1 MAFDEHF
8 GQLVAHT
15 LAGNLMDPG
24 SQLLDRAECLR
35 LDGVTEP
42 RGKAHRA
49 QHAQLVF
56 GETQSRIADGA
67 DDFGSQILLPADVVE
82 NFVRYGI
89 EQQAVD
95 SEVAALDIFP
105 SALAEAHPIG
115 VTAVAVADVRT
126 ESGDFN
132 TARPG

>member
-1 MAFDEHF
+1 M
-8 GQLVAHT
+8 
-15 LAGNLMDPG
+15 NSR
-24 SQLLDRAECLR
+24 SQLPDCAECLR

-42 RGKAHRA
+42 RGEAHRA

-67 DDFGSQILLPADVVE
+67 DDLGSQIFLPADVVE
-82 NFVRYGI
+82 DFVRHGI

-95 SEVAALDIFP
+95 SKVAALHIFLG
-105 SALAEAHPIG
+105 ALAEAHPVGMAAI
-115 VTAVAVADVRT
+115 AVADVRT